1 MRSYRRVVLD
11 VALLTVILSAIMVG
25 FLSAAYGSDSGI
37 NPTFEKVDI
46 QRIHDDDAEVTCWVL
61 YVPGTRKIISY
72 TSDSYSIS
80 CLPNSAINPKG
91 TDK

>member
-1 MRSYRRVVLD
+1 MCSYRRVVLD
-11 VALLTVILSAIMVG
+11 VALLTVILSTIMVG

>member
-1 MRSYRRVVLD
+1 MRSCRQVVLD
-11 VALLTVILSAIMVG
+11 VALLTLILSAIMVG

-80 CLPNSAINPKG
+80 CLPNSAISPKG

>member
-61 YVPGTRKIISY
+61 YIPGTRKIIS

>member
-72 TSDSYSIS
+72 TSNSYSIS

>member
-11 VALLTVILSAIMVG
+11 VALLTVILSVIMVG

-37 NPTFEKVDI
+37 NPMFEKVDI

-80 CLPNSAINPKG
+80 CLPNSAINAKG

>member
-1 MRSYRRVVLD
+1 MRSCRQVVLD
-11 VALLTVILSAIMVG
+11 VALLTVILSAIMIG
-25 FLSAAYGSDSGI
+25 FISAAYGSDSGI

-46 QRIHDDDAEVTCWVL
+46 QRVHDDDADVTCWVL
-61 YVPGTRKIISY
+61 YVPGTRKIINH

-80 CLPNSAINPKG
+80 CLPNSAISPKG

>member
-1 MRSYRRVVLD
+1 MCSYRRVVLD
-11 VALLTVILSAIMVG
+11 VALLTVILSTIMVG

-46 QRIHDDDAEVTCWVL
+46 QRIHDDDTEVTCWVL

>member
-1 MRSYRRVVLD
+1 MCSYRRVVLD
-11 VALLTVILSAIMVG
+11 VALLTVILSAIMVS

>member
-46 QRIHDDDAEVTCWVL
+46 QRIHDDDADVTCWVL